1 MAFFLFIFYGY
12 PTVPPRV
19 KLLNTPGPDP
29 IIRVSPP
36 IIEAIPLHVSVD
48 PCVLVVFAAK
58 GANTLSG
65 VYELERASELSL
77 IETD

>member
-1 MAFFLFIFYGY
+1 MAFFLFIFYEY

-29 IIRVSPP
+29 IIEVRIV
-36 IIEAIPLHVSVD
+36 EAMPLHVSVD
-48 PCVLVVFAAK
+48 PCVLLVFALK
-58 GANTLSG
+58 GANAIFG

-77 IETD
+77 IKTD